1 MGFSELTHSDPTSI
15 PMELQLSTPALL
27 FSAITLLML
36 AFTNR
41 FLAIATLIRGLHK
54 NYLKEPD
61 SQLIVEQIHN
71 LRRRLTLIK
80 NMQLFGVF
88 SFLMCIVCMYL
99 LFQGYTSA
107 ANWVFVAS
115 MASLLV
121 ALGISLV
128 EIQISTKALNL
139 ELSDMEEI
147 FEKRT
152 SSLDVFF
159 KKENKKENE

>member
-1 MGFSELTHSDPTSI
+1 
-15 PMELQLSTPALL
+15 MELQLSTPALL

-54 NYLKEPD
+54 NYLKDPD
-61 SQLIVEQIHN
+61 QEIIVEQIHN

-88 SFLMCIVCMYL
+88 SFLLCVICMFL
-99 LFQGYTSA
+99 LFKGFTEA
-107 ANWVFVAS
+107 ANWTFVIS
-115 MASLLV
+115 MVSLLIS
-121 ALGISLV
+121 LGISLV

-139 ELSDMEEI
+139 ELSDMEGI
-147 FEKRT
+147 FQKRK
-152 SSLDVFF
+152 SSLDLFF
-159 KKENKKENE
+159 KKDEN

>member
-1 MGFSELTHSDPTSI
+1 
-15 PMELQLSTPALL
+15 MELQLSTPALL

-54 NYLKEPD
+54 NYLKDPD
-61 SQLIVEQIHN
+61 QEIIVEQIHN

-88 SFLMCIVCMYL
+88 SFLLCVICMFL
-99 LFQGYTSA
+99 LFKGFTDA
-107 ANWVFVAS
+107 ANWTFVIS
-115 MASLLV
+115 MVSLLIS
-121 ALGISLV
+121 LGISLV

-139 ELSDMEEI
+139 ELLDMEGI
-147 FEKRT
+147 FQKRK
-152 SSLDVFF
+152 SSLDLFF
-159 KKENKKENE
+159 KKDEK

>member
-1 MGFSELTHSDPTSI
+1 
-15 PMELQLSTPALL
+15 MELQLSTPALL

-54 NYLKEPD
+54 NHRKSPDKEI
-61 SQLIVEQIHN
+61 IVEQIHN

-88 SFLMCIVCMYL
+88 SFLLCVICMYL
-99 LFQGYTSA
+99 LFRGYTES

-115 MASLLV
+115 MVSLLIS
-121 ALGISLV
+121 LGISLV

-139 ELSDMEEI
+139 ELGDMEDL
-147 FEKRT
+147 FEKRK
-152 SSLDVFF
+152 SSLDFIF
-159 KKENKKENE
+159 KKDSKKDES

>member
-1 MGFSELTHSDPTSI
+1 
-15 PMELQLSTPALL
+15 MELQLSTPALL

-54 NYLKEPD
+54 NYLKDPD
-61 SQLIVEQIHN
+61 QEIIVEQIHN

-88 SFLMCIVCMYL
+88 SFLLCVICMFL
-99 LFQGYTSA
+99 LFKGFTDA
-107 ANWVFVAS
+107 ANWTFVLS
-115 MASLLV
+115 MVSLLIS
-121 ALGISLV
+121 LGISLV

-147 FEKRT
+147 FQKRK
-152 SSLDVFF
+152 SGLDLFF
-159 KKENKKENE
+159 KKDEK

>member
-1 MGFSELTHSDPTSI
+1 
-15 PMELQLSTPALL
+15 MELQLSTPALL

-54 NYLKEPD
+54 NYLKDPD
-61 SQLIVEQIHN
+61 QEIIVEQIHN

-88 SFLMCIVCMYL
+88 SFLLCVICMYL

-107 ANWVFVAS
+107 ANWVFVIS
-115 MASLLV
+115 MLSLLIS
-121 ALGISLV
+121 LGISLI

-139 ELSDMEEI
+139 ELSDMEDI
-147 FEKRT
+147 FEKRK
-152 SSLDVFF
+152 SSLDIFF
-159 KKENKKENE
+159 KKDDK

>member
-1 MGFSELTHSDPTSI
+1 
-15 PMELQLSTPALL
+15 MELQLSTPALL

-41 FLAIATLIRGLHK
+41 FLAIATLIRSLHK

-61 SQLIVEQIHN
+61 SELIVEQIQN
-71 LRRRLTLIK
+71 LRSRLTLIK

-88 SFLMCIVCMYL
+88 SFLLCIICMYL
-99 LFQGYTSA
+99 LFQGYTQA

-115 MASLLV
+115 MLSLL
-121 ALGISLV
+121 ISLAISLI

-147 FEKRT
+147 FENRKG
-152 SSLDVFF
+152 SLDIFF
-159 KKENKKENE
+159 KKDPENENE

>member
-1 MGFSELTHSDPTSI
+1 MSFTELTFSECTSQI
-15 PMELQLSTPALL
+15 MELQLSTPALL

-61 SQLIVEQIHN
+61 SAIIVEQIHN

-99 LFQGYTSA
+99 LFQGYTIA

-115 MASLLV
+115 MASLL
-121 ALGISLV
+121 ISLLISLI

-147 FEKRT
+147 FQKRE

-159 KKENKKENE
+159 KKDNKKEHE

>member
-1 MGFSELTHSDPTSI
+1 
-15 PMELQLSTPALL
+15 MELELSTPALL

-61 SQLIVEQIHN
+61 SQLIVDQIHN

-88 SFLMCIVCMYL
+88 SFLLCVICMYL
-99 LFQGYTSA
+99 LFHGYTSA
-107 ANWVFVAS
+107 ANWVFVGS
-115 MASLLV
+115 MASLLISL
-121 ALGISLV
+121 AISLV
-128 EIQISTKALNL
+128 EIQISTRALSL
-139 ELSDMEEI
+139 ELSDMEEL
-147 FEKRT
+147 FEKRA
-152 SSLDVFF
+152 SSLEGFF
-159 KKENKKENE
+159 RKENKKEND

>member
-1 MGFSELTHSDPTSI
+1 
-15 PMELQLSTPALL
+15 MELQLSTPALL

-36 AFTNR
+36 TFTNR

-61 SQLIVEQIHN
+61 SAIIVEQIHN

-88 SFLMCIVCMYL
+88 SFLMCIICMYL
-99 LFQGYTSA
+99 LFQGYTIA

-115 MASLLV
+115 MASLL
-121 ALGISLV
+121 ISLLISLI

-139 ELSDMEEI
+139 ELSDMEGI
-147 FEKRT
+147 FEKRE

-159 KKENKKENE
+159 KKEKKDD

>member
-1 MGFSELTHSDPTSI
+1 
-15 PMELQLSTPALL
+15 MELQLSTPALL

-61 SQLIVEQIHN
+61 QEIIVEQIHN

-88 SFLMCIVCMYL
+88 SFLMCIVCMFL
-99 LFQGYTSA
+99 LFQGYTTA
-107 ANWVFVAS
+107 ANWVFVIS
-115 MASLLV
+115 MLSLLIS
-121 ALGISLV
+121 LGISLV

-139 ELSDMEEI
+139 ELSDMEGL
-147 FEKRT
+147 FQNRK
-152 SSLDVFF
+152 SSLDSFF
-159 KKENKKENE
+159 RKDSKPE

>member
-1 MGFSELTHSDPTSI
+1 
-15 PMELQLSTPALL
+15 MELQLSTPALL

-54 NYLKEPD
+54 NYLKDPD
-61 SQLIVEQIHN
+61 QEIIVEQIHN

-88 SFLMCIVCMYL
+88 SFLLCVICMFL
-99 LFQGYTSA
+99 LFKGFTDS
-107 ANWVFVAS
+107 ANWTFVIS
-115 MASLLV
+115 MVSLLIS
-121 ALGISLV
+121 LGISLV

-139 ELSDMEEI
+139 ELSDMEGI
-147 FEKRT
+147 FQKRK
-152 SSLDVFF
+152 SSLDLFF
-159 KKENKKENE
+159 KKDEK

>member
-1 MGFSELTHSDPTSI
+1 
-15 PMELQLSTPALL
+15 MELQLSTPALL

-61 SQLIVEQIHN
+61 SELIVEQIHN

-88 SFLMCIVCMYL
+88 SFLLCVICMYL

-107 ANWVFVAS
+107 ANWVFVGS
-115 MASLLV
+115 MASLLI

-147 FEKRT
+147 FEKRA
-152 SSLDVFF
+152 SSLDMFF
-159 KKENKKENE
+159 KKDKKENE

>member
-1 MGFSELTHSDPTSI
+1 
-15 PMELQLSTPALL
+15 MELQLSTPALL

-54 NYLKEPD
+54 SHRKSPDKEI
-61 SQLIVEQIHN
+61 IVEQIHN

-88 SFLMCIVCMYL
+88 SFLLCVVCMYL
-99 LFQGYTSA
+99 LFRGYTES

-115 MASLLV
+115 MVSLLIS
-121 ALGISLV
+121 LGISLV

-139 ELSDMEEI
+139 ELGDMEDL
-147 FEKRT
+147 FEKRK
-152 SSLDVFF
+152 SSLDFIF
-159 KKENKKENE
+159 KKDSKKDES